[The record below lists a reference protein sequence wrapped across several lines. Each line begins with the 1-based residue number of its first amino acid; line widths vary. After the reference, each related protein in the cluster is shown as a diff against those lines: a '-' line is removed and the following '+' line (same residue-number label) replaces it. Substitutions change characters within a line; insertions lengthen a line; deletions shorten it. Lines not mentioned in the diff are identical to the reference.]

1 MTFGLGST
9 AVPSEL
15 WGKNEISTDPKDNN
29 GVVVSING
37 SVSDDIHNRYHEI
50 DLTASGASG
59 FHLSAIALQ
68 AYYNTVDIADLLA
81 EKDSSGKRVAS
92 IYEKAAQPDDKA
104 NTEYQNVEGNLKET
118 VITSSY
124 KDAYKS
130 YSIFKSIQKALDYA
144 AKIDKDLMDFKKD
157 VLQDRDVR
165 IENEKRI
172 WKVIGSDY
180 SFNNTSTK
188 DTISK
193 RLTVIEDAIGD
204 DTTQNTIKFR
214 IKTNEGEIDKLRKEL
229 GEPND
234 ASGSDTVYG
243 RVKALETAEQ
253 AITKSLNNTDTAD
266 GVTFVD
272 KTDADKVY
280 KNLQGSSV
288 EDDPNDKDIVVL
300 ATKASVESLVQKAVT
315 ELQLEMTA
323 AIQNNRKLAAMM
335 AYMKCDDINANDK
348 AVQFVR
354 SGESWNG
361 YDMQEKELAF
371 TVGNGTTGRLKAG
384 DHKKYCGE
392 DMIEIEL
399 EDYVDHLKF
408 KAYVPYKADITAN
421 ELYAN
426 QTFSYGSGNHATSLD
441 DDSFTVII
449 D

>member
-1 MTFGLGST
+1 MAFGLGSN

-15 WGKNEISTDPKDNN
+15 WGSNVISSNPADNN
-29 GVVVSING
+29 GKVVSING
-37 SVSDDIHNRYHEI
+37 SEDDGVHNRYHEI
-50 DLTASGASG
+50 NLTTSEANI
-59 FHLSAIALQ
+59 FHLSAIAVQ

-81 EKDSSGKRVAS
+81 EKDPSGKRVAS

-104 NTEYQNVEGNLKET
+104 NTNYQNVEGNLKET

-130 YSIFKSIQKALDYA
+130 YSIFESIKTSLKYA
-144 AKIDKDLMDFKKD
+144 AAIDKDLMNFKKD

-165 IENEKRI
+165 IENDKQI
-172 WKVIGSDY
+172 WAAIGTDY
-180 SFNNTSTK
+180 KFDIEAKKN
-188 DTISK
+188 TISK
-193 RLTVIEDAIGD
+193 RLTDIEDAIGD
-204 DTTQNTIKFR
+204 DTTSGTIKFR

-229 GEPND
+229 GESGD
-234 ASGSDTVYG
+234 APGSDTVYG
-243 RVKALETAEQ
+243 RVKALETAEE
-253 AITKSLNNTDTAD
+253 AITKSLNNTDAD
-266 GVTFVD
+266 DAEFAD
-272 KTDADKVY
+272 KTEADAVY
-280 KNLQGSSV
+280 KELQGSSV
-288 EDDPNDKDIVVL
+288 QDDPDDKETVVL

-323 AIQNNRKLAAMM
+323 AIQNNRKLAVMM
-335 AYMKCDDINANDK
+335 AYMKCDDINANDN

-371 TVGNGTTGRLKAG
+371 RIGNGTTGRLAAG

-408 KAYVPYKADITAN
+408 NAYVPYKADITAN

-426 QTFSYGSGNHATSLD
+426 QTFNYGSGNHATSLD